1 MSVVTVSPEY
11 SALLTRFPPKV
22 IRTEKEN
29 ESYTKILYDLDRR
42 SKTLTRA
49 EKELAELL
57 TLLIEDFEERQYQL
71 PQTTPLDVLNFL
83 MDQHG
88 LRQKDLVDVFGTP
101 SIVSEV
107 LSGKRELNKEHIK
120 RLSERFTFLLNYS
133 SSGVATCPSQNLV
146 PIETL
151 DAPVPGRCSRNHRHP
166 TGRRTSP
173 PISALYQ
180 ERQVRPRWATDATR
194 LTMVWLGR
202 LFDWKEALIAVRP
215 ETYTRWHRQGFKLLW
230 RWKSQRIGRPGIP
243 KDLRQLILAM
253 ARDNPTWGQ
262 ARLAGELRLKL
273 GIQVCPVRK
282 FDPSFWLEVT
292 SRSDHTSS
300 N

>member
-29 ESYTKILYDLDRR
+29 ETYTKILYDLDRR
-42 SKTLTRA
+42 NKTPTRA

-71 PQTTPLDVLNFL
+71 PQTNPLDVLTFL

-120 RLSERFTFLLNYS
+120 RLSERFH
-133 SSGVATCPSQNLV
+133 V
-146 PIETL
+146 
-151 DAPVPGRCSRNHRHP
+151 
-166 TGRRTSP
+166 SP
-173 PISALYQ
+173 
-180 ERQVRPRWATDATR
+180 E
-194 LTMVWLGR
+194 
-202 LFDWKEALIAVRP
+202 LF
-215 ETYTRWHRQGFKLLW
+215 F
-230 RWKSQRIGRPGIP
+230 
-243 KDLRQLILAM
+243 
-253 ARDNPTWGQ
+253 
-262 ARLAGELRLKL
+262 
-273 GIQVCPVRK
+273 
-282 FDPSFWLEVT
+282 
-292 SRSDHTSS
+292 
-300 N
+300 